1 MNKEYRPMLATLADK
16 PFDNREWVYETKWD
30 GFRLIA
36 EVKRGSVR
44 LFSRNGIDVTARYP
58 AIAQALRSI
67 MEPCVIDGELV
78 ALDTKGRSHFQ
89 LLQNAL
95 RDERTR
101 LQYCVFDLLFLGT
114 EDVRRKPLLER
125 KRLLKQM
132 LPRTKLLRYSEHIKE
147 EGIALFEKAKQAGL
161 EGVMAKLASGL
172 YYSGKRTR
180 EWLKFKA
187 MNEQEVVI
195 VGYTAPRRSR
205 KHFGAL
211 VLAVRESSQWR
222 YVGHA
227 GTGFDEETLRTL
239 YDKMQPLKT
248 KSKPFAAK
256 VKDEAQTTWLR
267 PELVAEV
274 KFTEWTDRGEMRH
287 PVFLGLREDKK
298 ATDVIREVPT

>member
-1 MNKEYRPMLATLADK
+1 MNKEYRPMPATLADK
-16 PFDNREWVYETKWD
+16 PFDSTEWVYETKWD

-44 LFSRNGIDVTARYP
+44 LFSRNGIEVTARYP
-58 AIAQALRSI
+58 AIAQALRPI
-67 MEPCVIDGELV
+67 VEPCVIDGELV

-89 LLQNAL
+89 LLQNAM
-95 RDERTR
+95 RDEKTR

-114 EDVRRKPLLER
+114 EDVRHKPLLER

-132 LPRTKLLRYSEHIKE
+132 LPRTKLLRYSEHIQEK
-147 EGIALFEKAKQAGL
+147 GIALFEQAKQAGL

-172 YYSGKRTR
+172 YSSGKRTR

-187 MNEQEVVI
+187 MNEQEVVV

-205 KHFGAL
+205 KYFGAL
-211 VLAVRESSQWR
+211 VLAVRESSQWQ

-227 GTGFDEETLRTL
+227 GTGFDEETLQML
-239 YDKMQPLKT
+239 YNKMQPLKT
-248 KSKPFAAK
+248 KTKPFTVK

-267 PELVAEV
+267 PQLVAEV

-287 PVFLGLREDKK
+287 PVYLGLRGDKK
-298 ATDVIREVPT
+298 ATDVMREVPT

>member
-1 MNKEYRPMLATLADK
+1 MLATLADK
-16 PFDNREWVYETKWD
+16 PFDSTEWVYETKWD

-44 LFSRNGIDVTARYP
+44 LFSRNGIEVTARYP
-58 AIAQALRSI
+58 AIAQALRPI
-67 MEPCVIDGELV
+67 VEPCVIDGELV

-89 LLQNAL
+89 LLQNAM
-95 RDERTR
+95 RDEKTR
-101 LQYCVFDLLFLGT
+101 LQYCVFNLLFLGT
-114 EDVRRKPLLER
+114 EDVRHKPLLER

-132 LPRTKLLRYSEHIKE
+132 LPRTKLLRYSEHIQEK
-147 EGIALFEKAKQAGL
+147 GIALFEQAKQAGL

-172 YYSGKRTR
+172 YSSGKRTR

-187 MNEQEVVI
+187 MNEQEVVV

-205 KHFGAL
+205 KYFGAL
-211 VLAVRESSQWR
+211 VLAVRESSQWQ

-227 GTGFDEETLRTL
+227 GTGFDEETLQML
-239 YDKMQPLKT
+239 YNKMQPLKT
-248 KSKPFAAK
+248 KTKPFTVK

-267 PELVAEV
+267 PQLVAEV

-287 PVFLGLREDKK
+287 PVYLGLRGDKK
-298 ATDVIREVPT
+298 ATDVMREVPT

>member
-16 PFDNREWVYETKWD
+16 PFDSTEWVYETKWD

-44 LFSRNGIDVTARYP
+44 LFSRNGIEVTARYP
-58 AIAQALRSI
+58 AIAQALRPI
-67 MEPCVIDGELV
+67 VEPCVIDGELV

-95 RDERTR
+95 RDEKTR

-114 EDVRRKPLLER
+114 EDVRHKPLLER

-132 LPRTKLLRYSEHIKE
+132 LPRTKLLRYSEHIQEK
-147 EGIALFEKAKQAGL
+147 GIALFEQAKQAGL

-172 YYSGKRTR
+172 YSSGKRTR

-187 MNEQEVVI
+187 MNEQEVVV

-205 KHFGAL
+205 KYFGAL
-211 VLAVRESSQWR
+211 VLAVRESSQWQ

-227 GTGFDEETLRTL
+227 GTGFDEETLQML
-239 YDKMQPLKT
+239 YNKMQPLKT
-248 KSKPFAAK
+248 KTKPFTVK

-267 PELVAEV
+267 PQLVAEV

-287 PVFLGLREDKK
+287 PVYLGLRGDKK
-298 ATDVIREVPT
+298 ATDVMREVPT

>member
-16 PFDNREWVYETKWD
+16 PFDSEEWVYETKWD

-67 MEPCVIDGELV
+67 MEPCVLDGELV
-78 ALDTKGRSHFQ
+78 ALDAKGRSHFQ

-95 RDERTR
+95 RDGRTR
-101 LQYCVFDLLFLGT
+101 LQYCVFDLLFLGA
-114 EDVRRKPLLER
+114 EDLRRKRLVER

-132 LPRTKLLRYSEHIKE
+132 LPRTELMRYSEHVKQ

-205 KHFGAL
+205 KYFGAV

-227 GTGFDEETLRTL
+227 GTGFDEATLRML
-239 YDKMQPLKT
+239 YAKMQPLKT
-248 KSKPFAAK
+248 NSKPFAAK
-256 VKDEAQTTWLR
+256 VKDEVQTAWLR

-298 ATDVIREVPT
+298 ATDVIREVPA

>member
-1 MNKEYRPMLATLADK
+1 MKKEYRPMLATLVDK
-16 PFDNREWVYETKWD
+16 PFDSKEWVYETKWD

-44 LFSRNGIDVTARYP
+44 LFSRNGIDVTTRYH
-58 AIAQALRSI
+58 AIAQALRAFT
-67 MEPCVIDGELV
+67 EPCVIDGELV
-78 ALDTKGRSHFQ
+78 ALDAKGRSRFQ

-95 RDERTR
+95 RDEKTR
-101 LQYCVFDLLFLGT
+101 LQYCVFDLLFLGGK
-114 EDVRRKPLLER
+114 DVRRKPLLER

-132 LPRTKLLRYSEHIKE
+132 LPRTRLVRFSEHIQE
-147 EGIALFEKAKQAGL
+147 NGIALFKKAKQAGL
-161 EGVMAKLASGL
+161 EGVMAKRAAGL

-187 MNEQEVVI
+187 VNEQEVVI

-205 KHFGAL
+205 KYFGAL
-211 VLAVRESSQWR
+211 VLAVRKDLRWR

-227 GTGFDEETLRTL
+227 GTGFDEETLQSL
-239 YDKMQPLKT
+239 YAKMQPLKT
-248 KSKPFAAK
+248 KAKPVAAK
-256 VKDEAQTTWLR
+256 VKDEAQTTWLWPR
-267 PELVAEV
+267 LVGEV

-287 PVFLGLREDKK
+287 PVFLGLRGDEK

>member
-1 MNKEYRPMLATLADK
+1 MNKEYRPMLATIADK
-16 PFDNREWVYETKWD
+16 PFDSKEWVYETKWD

-44 LFSRNGIDVTARYP
+44 LFSRNGIEVTARYP
-58 AIAQALRSI
+58 AIAQALRPI
-67 MEPCVIDGELV
+67 VEPCVIDGELV

-95 RDERTR
+95 RDEKTR

-132 LPRTKLLRYSEHIKE
+132 LPRSKLLRYSEHIKE

-172 YYSGKRTR
+172 YSSGKRTR
-180 EWLKFKA
+180 QWLKFKA
-187 MNEQEVVI
+187 VNEQEVVV

-205 KHFGAL
+205 KYFGAL
-211 VLAVRESSQWR
+211 VLAVRESSQWQ

-227 GTGFDEETLRTL
+227 GTGFDEETLQML
-239 YDKMQPLKT
+239 YNKMQPLKT
-248 KSKPFAAK
+248 KAKPFTVK

-267 PELVAEV
+267 PQLVAEV

-298 ATDVIREVPT
+298 ATDVTREVPT

>member
-1 MNKEYRPMLATLADK
+1 MLATIADK
-16 PFDNREWVYETKWD
+16 PFDSKEWVYETKWD

-36 EVKRGSVR
+36 EMKRGAVR
-44 LFSRNGIDVTARYP
+44 LFSRNGIEVTARYP
-58 AIAQALRSI
+58 AIAQALRPI
-67 MEPCVIDGELV
+67 VEPCVIDGELV

-89 LLQNAL
+89 LLQNAM
-95 RDERTR
+95 RDEKTR

-132 LPRTKLLRYSEHIKE
+132 LPRSKLLRYSEHIKE

-172 YYSGKRTR
+172 YSSGKRTR
-180 EWLKFKA
+180 QWLKFKA
-187 MNEQEVVI
+187 VNEQEVVV

-205 KHFGAL
+205 KYFGAL
-211 VLAVRESSQWR
+211 VLAVRESSQWQ

-227 GTGFDEETLRTL
+227 GTGFDEETLQML
-239 YDKMQPLKT
+239 YNKMQPLKT
-248 KSKPFAAK
+248 KAKPFTVK

-267 PELVAEV
+267 PQLVAEV

-298 ATDVIREVPT
+298 ATDVTREVPT

>member
-1 MNKEYRPMLATLADK
+1 MLATIADK
-16 PFDNREWVYETKWD
+16 PFDSKEWVYETKWD

-36 EVKRGSVR
+36 EMKRGAVR
-44 LFSRNGIDVTARYP
+44 LFSRNGIEVTARYP
-58 AIAQALRSI
+58 AIAQALRPI
-67 MEPCVIDGELV
+67 VEPCVIDGELV
-78 ALDTKGRSHFQ
+78 ALDTEGRSHFQ

-95 RDERTR
+95 RDEKTR

-114 EDVRRKPLLER
+114 EDVRHKPLLER

-132 LPRTKLLRYSEHIKE
+132 LPRTKLLRYSEHIQEK
-147 EGIALFEKAKQAGL
+147 GIALFEQAKQAGL

-172 YYSGKRTR
+172 YSSGKRTR

-187 MNEQEVVI
+187 MNEQEVVV

-205 KHFGAL
+205 KYFGAL
-211 VLAVRESSQWR
+211 VLAVRESSQWQ

-227 GTGFDEETLRTL
+227 GTGFDEETLQML
-239 YDKMQPLKT
+239 YNKMQPLKT
-248 KSKPFAAK
+248 KTKPFTVK

-267 PELVAEV
+267 PQLVAEV

-287 PVFLGLREDKK
+287 PVYLGLRGDKK
-298 ATDVIREVPT
+298 ATDVMREAPT

>member
-1 MNKEYRPMLATLADK
+1 MNKEYRPMLATLTDK
-16 PFDNREWVYETKWD
+16 PFDSKEWVYETKWD

-44 LFSRNGIDVTARYP
+44 LFSRNGIELTARYP
-58 AIAQALRSI
+58 AIAQALRPI
-67 MEPCVIDGELV
+67 VEPCVIDGELV

-114 EDVRRKPLLER
+114 EDVRHKPLLER

-132 LPRTKLLRYSEHIKE
+132 LPRTKLLRYSEHIQEK
-147 EGIALFEKAKQAGL
+147 GIALFEKAKQAGL

-172 YYSGKRTR
+172 YSSGKRTR

-187 MNEQEVVI
+187 MNEQEVVV

-205 KHFGAL
+205 KYFGAL
-211 VLAVRESSQWR
+211 VLAVRESSQWQ

-227 GTGFDEETLRTL
+227 GTGFDEETLQML
-239 YDKMQPLKT
+239 YNKMQPLKT
-248 KSKPFAAK
+248 KAKPFTVK

-267 PELVAEV
+267 PQLVAEV

-298 ATDVIREVPT
+298 ATDVTREVPT

>member
-1 MNKEYRPMLATLADK
+1 MNKEYRPMLATIADK
-16 PFDNREWVYETKWD
+16 PFDSKEWVYETKWD

-44 LFSRNGIDVTARYP
+44 LFSRNGIEVTARYP
-58 AIAQALRSI
+58 AIAQALRPI
-67 MEPCVIDGELV
+67 VEPCVIDGELV

-89 LLQNAL
+89 LLQNAM
-95 RDERTR
+95 RDEKTR

-114 EDVRRKPLLER
+114 EDVRHKPLLER

-132 LPRTKLLRYSEHIKE
+132 LPRTKLLRYSEHIQEK
-147 EGIALFEKAKQAGL
+147 GIALFEQAKQAGL

-172 YYSGKRTR
+172 YSSGKRTR

-187 MNEQEVVI
+187 MNEQEVVV

-205 KHFGAL
+205 KYFGAL
-211 VLAVRESSQWR
+211 VLAVRESSQWQ

-227 GTGFDEETLRTL
+227 GTGFDEETLQML
-239 YDKMQPLKT
+239 YNKMQPLKT
-248 KSKPFAAK
+248 KTKPFTVK

-267 PELVAEV
+267 PQLVAEV

-287 PVFLGLREDKK
+287 PVYLGLRGDKK
-298 ATDVIREVPT
+298 ATDVMREVPT

>member
-16 PFDNREWVYETKWD
+16 PFDSTEWVYETKWD

-44 LFSRNGIDVTARYP
+44 LFSRNGIEVTARYP
-58 AIAQALRSI
+58 AIAQALRPI
-67 MEPCVIDGELV
+67 VEPCVIDGELV

-95 RDERTR
+95 RDEKTR

-132 LPRTKLLRYSEHIKE
+132 LPRTKLLRYSEHIQEK
-147 EGIALFEKAKQAGL
+147 GIALFEQAKQAGL

-172 YYSGKRTR
+172 YSSGKRTR

-187 MNEQEVVI
+187 MNEQEVVV

-205 KHFGAL
+205 KYFGAL
-211 VLAVRESSQWR
+211 VLAVRESSQWQ

-227 GTGFDEETLRTL
+227 GTGFDEETLQML
-239 YDKMQPLKT
+239 YNKMQPLKT
-248 KSKPFAAK
+248 KTKPFTVK

-267 PELVAEV
+267 PQLVAEV

-287 PVFLGLREDKK
+287 PVYLGLRGDKK
-298 ATDVIREVPT
+298 ATDVMREVPT

>member
-1 MNKEYRPMLATLADK
+1 MLATLADK
-16 PFDNREWVYETKWD
+16 PFDSKEWVYETKWD

-44 LFSRNGIDVTARYP
+44 LFSRNGIEVTARYP
-58 AIAQALRSI
+58 AIAQALRPI
-67 MEPCVIDGELV
+67 VEPCVIDGELV
-78 ALDTKGRSHFQ
+78 ALDMKGRSHFQ

-125 KRLLKQM
+125 KRLLRQL

-147 EGIALFEKAKQAGL
+147 EGIALFEKAKRTGL

-172 YYSGKRTR
+172 YHSGKRTR

-205 KHFGAL
+205 KYFGAL

-227 GTGFDEETLRTL
+227 GTGFDEEALQML
-239 YDKMQPLKT
+239 YNRMQPLKT
-248 KSKPFAAK
+248 KAKPFTAK
-256 VKDEAQTTWLR
+256 VKDETQTTWLR
-267 PELVAEV
+267 PQLVAEV

-287 PVFLGLREDKK
+287 PVFLGLRRDKE

>member
-16 PFDNREWVYETKWD
+16 PFDSKEWVYETKWD

-36 EVKRGSVR
+36 EMKRGAVR
-44 LFSRNGIDVTARYP
+44 LFSRNGIEVTARYP
-58 AIAQALRSI
+58 AIAQALRPI
-67 MEPCVIDGELV
+67 VEPCVIDGELV

-89 LLQNAL
+89 LLQNAM
-95 RDERTR
+95 RDEKTR

-114 EDVRRKPLLER
+114 EDVRHKPLLER

-132 LPRTKLLRYSEHIKE
+132 LPRSKLLRYSEHIKE

-172 YYSGKRTR
+172 YSSGKRTR
-180 EWLKFKA
+180 QWLKFKA
-187 MNEQEVVI
+187 VNEQEVVV

-205 KHFGAL
+205 KYFGAL
-211 VLAVRESSQWR
+211 VLAVRESSQWQ

-227 GTGFDEETLRTL
+227 GTGFDEETLQML
-239 YDKMQPLKT
+239 YNKMQPLKT
-248 KSKPFAAK
+248 KAKPFTVK

-267 PELVAEV
+267 PQLVAEV

-287 PVFLGLREDKK
+287 PVYLGLRGDKK
-298 ATDVIREVPT
+298 ATDVMREVPT

>member
-1 MNKEYRPMLATLADK
+1 MNKEYRPMLATIADK
-16 PFDNREWVYETKWD
+16 PFDSKEWVYETKWD

-36 EVKRGSVR
+36 EMKRGAVR
-44 LFSRNGIDVTARYP
+44 LFSRNGIEVTARYP
-58 AIAQALRSI
+58 AIAQALRPI
-67 MEPCVIDGELV
+67 VEPCVIDGELV

-89 LLQNAL
+89 LLQNAM
-95 RDERTR
+95 RDEKTR

-114 EDVRRKPLLER
+114 EDVRHKPLLER

-132 LPRTKLLRYSEHIKE
+132 LPRTKLLRYSEHIQEK
-147 EGIALFEKAKQAGL
+147 GIALFEQAKQAGL

-172 YYSGKRTR
+172 YSSGKRTR

-187 MNEQEVVI
+187 MNEQEVVV

-205 KHFGAL
+205 KYFGAL
-211 VLAVRESSQWR
+211 VLAVRESSQWQ

-227 GTGFDEETLRTL
+227 GTGFDEETLQML
-239 YDKMQPLKT
+239 YNKMQPLKT
-248 KSKPFAAK
+248 KAKPFTVK

-267 PELVAEV
+267 PQLVAEV

-287 PVFLGLREDKK
+287 PVFLGLRGDKK
-298 ATDVIREVPT
+298 ATDVMREVPT

>member
-16 PFDNREWVYETKWD
+16 PFDSTEWVYETKWD

-44 LFSRNGIDVTARYP
+44 LFSRNGIEVTARYP
-58 AIAQALRSI
+58 AIAQALRPI
-67 MEPCVIDGELV
+67 VEPCVIDGELV

-95 RDERTR
+95 RDEKTR

-132 LPRTKLLRYSEHIKE
+132 LPRSKLLRYSEHIKE

-172 YYSGKRTR
+172 YSSGKRTR
-180 EWLKFKA
+180 QWLKFKA
-187 MNEQEVVI
+187 VNEQEVVV

-205 KHFGAL
+205 KYFGAL
-211 VLAVRESSQWR
+211 VLAVRESSQWQ

-227 GTGFDEETLRTL
+227 GTGFDEETLQML
-239 YDKMQPLKT
+239 YNKMQPLKT
-248 KSKPFAAK
+248 KAKPFTVK

-267 PELVAEV
+267 PQLVAEV

-298 ATDVIREVPT
+298 ATDVTREVPT

>member
-16 PFDNREWVYETKWD
+16 PFDSTEWVYETKWD

-44 LFSRNGIDVTARYP
+44 LFSRNGIEVTARYP
-58 AIAQALRSI
+58 AIAQALRPI
-67 MEPCVIDGELV
+67 VEPCVIDGELV

-89 LLQNAL
+89 LLQNAM
-95 RDERTR
+95 RDEKTR

-114 EDVRRKPLLER
+114 EDVRHKPLLER

-132 LPRTKLLRYSEHIKE
+132 LPRTKLLRYSEHIQEK
-147 EGIALFEKAKQAGL
+147 GIALFEKAKQAGL

-172 YYSGKRTR
+172 YSSGKRTR
-180 EWLKFKA
+180 QWLKFKA
-187 MNEQEVVI
+187 VNEQEVVV

-205 KHFGAL
+205 KYFGAL
-211 VLAVRESSQWR
+211 VLAVRESSQWQ

-227 GTGFDEETLRTL
+227 GTGFDEETLQML
-239 YDKMQPLKT
+239 YNKMQPLKT
-248 KSKPFAAK
+248 KAKPFTVK

-267 PELVAEV
+267 PQLVAEV

-287 PVFLGLREDKK
+287 PVYLGLRGDKK
-298 ATDVIREVPT
+298 ATDVMREVPT

>member
-1 MNKEYRPMLATLADK
+1 MKKEYRPMLATLVDE
-16 PFDNREWVYETKWD
+16 PFDSKEWVYETKWD

-36 EVKRGSVR
+36 EVKRLSVR
-44 LFSRNGIDVTARYP
+44 LFSRNGIDVTARY
-58 AIAQALRSI
+58 AEIAQALRAVI
-67 MEPCVIDGELV
+67 EPCVLDGELV
-78 ALDTKGRSHFQ
+78 ALDAKGRSRFQ

-101 LQYCVFDLLFLGT
+101 LQYCVFDLLFLGGR
-114 EDVRRKPLLER
+114 DVRRKPLLER

-132 LPRTKLLRYSEHIKE
+132 LPRTGLLRYSEHIKE
-147 EGIALFEKAKQAGL
+147 KGIALFEKAKQAGL
-161 EGVMAKLASGL
+161 EGVMAKHAAGL

-187 MNEQEVVI
+187 MKEQEVVI

-205 KHFGAL
+205 KYFGAL
-211 VLAVRESSQWR
+211 VLAVRQGSHWR

-227 GTGFDEETLRTL
+227 GTGFDQEMLQSL
-239 YDKMQPLKT
+239 YKTMQPLKT
-248 KSKPFAAK
+248 KAKPVIAK

-267 PELVAEV
+267 PWLVGEV

-287 PVFLGLREDKK
+287 PVFLGLRSDKK
-298 ATDVIREVPT
+298 ATDVIREVPK